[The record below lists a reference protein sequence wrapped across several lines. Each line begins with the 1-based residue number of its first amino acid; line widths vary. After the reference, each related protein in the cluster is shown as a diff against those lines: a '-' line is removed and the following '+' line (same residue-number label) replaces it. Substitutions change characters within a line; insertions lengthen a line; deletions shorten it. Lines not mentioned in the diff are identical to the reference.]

1 MTRKF
6 YLFKQTKKKG
16 NKFKVFEMW
25 YSRKASKMKKKQMLR
40 LNNGGKLIAEAF
52 INF

>member
-1 MTRKF
+1 MTRQF

-25 YSRKASKMKKKQMLR
+25 YSRKASKMKKKTNVKTEQWR
-40 LNNGGKLIAEAF
+40 KLIAEAF